1 MIRSALAYRPRHGP
15 LQAASPPAA
24 IAFLGSFA
32 VVAFAFSSPLVLAG
46 AGAGVCVAGL
56 AAGARAALGLAARL
70 GATLGVAIVLVNVL
84 VTTRGETLLVR
95 GWELPVLGD
104 TGVTLES
111 LAAGGVLALRISVV
125 IAAFAVYSACV
136 DPDRVLRL
144 LRPLARRSALTATLV
159 SRAVPLAAADLSR
172 LRTAGRL
179 RGPAAAPATRAAL
192 AGRLLSGALDRSVD
206 AAATLELR
214 GFSSP
219 VRAAAAPA
227 RRSRHDRA
235 FLVAGLVIIA
245 LAVAA
250 RAAGFGA
257 FSPYPS
263 IELDAGAPTVALS
276 LAVPLLAAL
285 PFALAR
291 PRRARRRAAPAPA
304 GPEAARA

>member
-1 MIRSALAYRPRHGP
+1 MMRSAFAYRPARGP
-15 LQAASPPAA
+15 LQSASPQAA

-32 VVAFAFSSPLVLAG
+32 VVAFVFASPLVLAA

-56 AAGARAALGLAARL
+56 AAGARRALLAAARL

-104 TGVTLES
+104 TGITLES
-111 LAAGGVLALRISVV
+111 LAAGGVLALRIAVV

-172 LRTAGRL
+172 VRTAARL
-179 RGPAAAPATRAAL
+179 RGPAAAPATRAAI

-219 VRAAAAPA
+219 VRGTPA
-227 RRSRHDRA
+227 RRHPSRHDRA
-235 FLVAGLVIIA
+235 FLFAGIA
-245 LAVAA
+245 IAALGVGA
-250 RAAGFGA
+250 RAAGVGGFE
-257 FSPYPS
+257 PYPAL
-263 IELDAGAPTVALS
+263 ELDAGAATLALG
-276 LAVPLLAAL
+276 AAIPLLAGL

-291 PRRARRRAAPAPA
+291 PRRARRRAGVRS